1 MTPEQ
6 LLREEQRATA
16 RRLTTQGDTAY
27 NIARHLGVSTRTIVR
42 WRTKDRTAAAATA
55 EEPTQP

>member
-6 LLREEQRATA
+6 LLRDEQRATA
-16 RRLTTQGDTAY
+16 RRLTARGDSAH

-42 WRTKDRTAAAATA
+42 WRTKDRAAATA
-55 EEPTQP
+55 TTEEPTQP